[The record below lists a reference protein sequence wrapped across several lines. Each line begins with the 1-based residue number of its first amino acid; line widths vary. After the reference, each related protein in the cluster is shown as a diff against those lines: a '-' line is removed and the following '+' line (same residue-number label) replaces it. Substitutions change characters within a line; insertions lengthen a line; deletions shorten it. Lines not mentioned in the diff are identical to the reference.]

1 MLLFQ
6 YQLKKEPDNGKTITY
21 KLKLID
27 SFRLMPA
34 SLSSLV
40 DNLSE
45 FYKKNAKDA
54 WKEEKSDHNAFL
66 LSLKIINYVTN
77 AKNVK

>member
-1 MLLFQ
+1 M
-6 YQLKKEPDNGKTITY
+6 
-21 KLKLID
+21 
-27 SFRLMPA
+27 SA

-54 WKEEKSDHNAFL
+54 WKEEKLGHNAFL
-66 LSLKIINYVTN
+66 LSLKIIITLQMQRM
-77 AKNVK
+77 